1 MTGLFVSPHSLDYA
15 VGEVAFVG
23 ASGFSAGLA
32 FELLAGEV
40 ILGCFVVVF
49 LDGGGYVDYGVD
61 ATVASV
67 VEAAGS
73 PLGVHFLSE
82 NLLGVEPGGCQG
94 YRHVP
99 TQSAL
104 SGWFQAGP
112 IDNRVGARIVRMTR
126 VMETV

>member
-1 MTGLFVSPHSLDYA
+1 MKA
-15 VGEVAFVG
+15 
-23 ASGFSAGLA
+23 
-32 FELLAGEV
+32 V
-40 ILGCFVVVF
+40 ILGCYVVVF
-49 LDGGGYVDYGVD
+49 LGDGGYVEDGVD

-73 PLGVHFLSE
+73 PLGGHSLSG
-82 NLLGVEPGGCQG
+82 NLSGVEPGGCQG

-112 IDNRVGARIVRMTR
+112 VDNRVGARIVRMTR